1 MKTDREARVALGL
14 ELLLSAAVFTAFL
27 LADGL
32 GSALFAGALLVSFT
46 LVLYFGRTRSET
58 VEVMTGIGDERTRAI
73 ATTAAA
79 WTAHVMVTILIGW
92 WLVALATGADE
103 TVQRTLGQL
112 GALYAIAWL
121 ICTLVAKR
129 RS

>member
-1 MKTDREARVALGL
+1 MKTQREARVSLAI
-14 ELLLSAAVFTAFL
+14 ELVLCAAVFTAFL
-27 LADGL
+27 IADGL
-32 GSALFAGALLVSFT
+32 RSAITSGALVLALT

-73 ATTAAA
+73 TQTAAA
-79 WTAHVMVTILIGW
+79 WTAYVMVTVLIGW

-103 TVQRTLGQL
+103 SVQRTLSQL
-112 GALYAIAWL
+112 GTIYAVIWL
-121 ICTLVAKR
+121 VCTLVAKR